1 MECPPNVTVTCVV
14 GGAADV
20 WCVVVACI
28 GNADVDD
35 VGEGRGCNPLPLL
48 VAAAGAV
55 EVVIVVG
62 VSDVKLRAAFIR
74 TFTVD
79 GIIDICKKYKRGE
92 EYLNNIL
99 SSLQLISLDV

>member
-1 MECPPNVTVTCVV
+1 M
-14 GGAADV
+14 

-79 GIIDICKKYKRGE
+79 GIIDIYVRSIKGVK
-92 EYLNNIL
+92 NI
-99 SSLQLISLDV
+99 

>member
-1 MECPPNVTVTCVV
+1 M
-14 GGAADV
+14 

-79 GIIDICKKYKRGE
+79 GIIDICKK
-92 EYLNNIL
+92 
-99 SSLQLISLDV
+99 

>member
-1 MECPPNVTVTCVV
+1 M
-14 GGAADV
+14 

>member
-14 GGAADV
+14 GGEGDV

-28 GNADVDD
+28 GNAD

-55 EVVIVVG
+55 
-62 VSDVKLRAAFIR
+62 SDVKLRAAFIR

-79 GIIDICKKYKRGE
+79 GIIDMKGGE
-92 EYLNNIL
+92 EY
-99 SSLQLISLDV
+99 

>member
-1 MECPPNVTVTCVV
+1 M
-14 GGAADV
+14 

-55 EVVIVVG
+55 AVVIVVG

>member
-48 VAAAGAV
+48 VAAAGPVVA
-55 EVVIVVG
+55 VIVVG
-62 VSDVKLRAAFIR
+62 VSEVKLRAAFIR

-79 GIIDICKKYKRGE
+79 GIFSGKSCQ
-92 EYLNNIL
+92 
-99 SSLQLISLDV
+99 SC

>member
-1 MECPPNVTVTCVV
+1 M
-14 GGAADV
+14 

-55 EVVIVVG
+55 VVAVVG